1 VVSSVPSQS
10 PPSGDSVSVVAGD
23 NQRPTNSSS
32 SPVDSSMP
40 NNSSSSSSREKV
52 RQSGRNVKIMIE
64 RAPYRQKELSRYD
77 LARNHED
84 ARFIVVS
91 GQDVGFMAPVSWK
104 DKVPLRAAQHPIMES
119 TLQTALQDANLP
131 KLSRSSFCTP
141 PYGSEK
147 DWKLVLHYNSDQD
160 RTAMLAKLTAKS
172 LPSKPLTS
180 KPVSVDCADMWMGND
195 MSLDDLHE
203 QLKPQL
209 VYYGLEC
216 VSPHSVIKKHLAVQF
231 TCPMHLLG
239 LLPYLMRP
247 GTDVAPGARTVW
259 KRLMPKTGD
268 NRFCKHCVSF
278 GHSDAFCPSKSE
290 PARCL
295 TCPDHCQPGSC
306 PFRGHGKAKCQS
318 PRCPTPREPHHTCQ
332 CSTVMCHRREKEINA
347 SYFLPGTPA
356 YKANCM
362 IGGVPF
368 LLEQAGGRAM
378 AASAP
383 LAAGGATY
391 ASAAAGST
399 RVPVVRQ
406 PAAPVARAPA
416 QQQSLSPMLESRF
429 QAIEAVQMAL
439 KNDVAGV
446 PGEVRKLTDLVLA
459 LQKEV
464 ASLRRQ
470 LQGVNGLER
479 RSTPTK
485 KTASPRGGK
494 GGKQKR
500 KHSRSRSPSPALTHT
515 TSFSALAQEDSEDDT
530 QGNQSMSDNEW
541 KQVSTKTKQR

>member
-1 VVSSVPSQS
+1 
-10 PPSGDSVSVVAGD
+10 
-23 NQRPTNSSS
+23 
-32 SPVDSSMP
+32 
-40 NNSSSSSSREKV
+40 
-52 RQSGRNVKIMIE
+52 
-64 RAPYRQKELSRYD
+64 
-77 LARNHED
+77 
-84 ARFIVVS
+84 
-91 GQDVGFMAPVSWK
+91 
-104 DKVPLRAAQHPIMES
+104 
-119 TLQTALQDANLP
+119 
-131 KLSRSSFCTP
+131 
-141 PYGSEK
+141 
-147 DWKLVLHYNSDQD
+147 
-160 RTAMLAKLTAKS
+160 
-172 LPSKPLTS
+172 
-180 KPVSVDCADMWMGND
+180 
-195 MSLDDLHE
+195 
-203 QLKPQL
+203 
-209 VYYGLEC
+209 
-216 VSPHSVIKKHLAVQF
+216 
-231 TCPMHLLG
+231 
-239 LLPYLMRP
+239 
-247 GTDVAPGARTVW
+247 
-259 KRLMPKTGD
+259 
-268 NRFCKHCVSF
+268 
-278 GHSDAFCPSKSE
+278 
-290 PARCL
+290 
-295 TCPDHCQPGSC
+295 
-306 PFRGHGKAKCQS
+306 
-318 PRCPTPREPHHTCQ
+318 
-332 CSTVMCHRREKEINA
+332 MCHRREKEINA

-362 IGGVPF
+362 FGGVPF

-541 KQVSTKTKQR
+541 KQVSTKTKQRTSHNQPSSSSSSSNSSSSAFSSSKPTYSRSPLKGGVREHAKLSTTTNTIIQSILFKGNPGLSPCAEATDLINALGVSVASLFGRSKANNQTLPRLLQAIKLSLRSDKWSGHPLLATVREDLIQSELQRGEGLLASLFNSSSASSSNHE